1 LNQHSIIIKTLILSR
16 TANFSQHKKL
26 TNSKILKDWNARPV
40 VLKMKQPKQII
51 VDILKNNLDKIR
63 PKENFICLILILKT
77 PEL

>member
-1 LNQHSIIIKTLILSR
+1 MNQHSIIIKTLILAR

-40 VLKMKQPKQII
+40 YLKMKQQKQII
-51 VDILKNNLDKIR
+51 VDTLKNNLDKIR
-63 PKENFICLILILKT
+63 LTENFICLILILKI